1 VPTNDVIE
9 SIDEYCKRLSKTLH
23 KVPAQERD
31 DLVREVRSHVL
42 ERVEAE
48 PRITPEI
55 LAEIL
60 RAVGEPKE
68 LAAEYLTQT
77 MLREATRGEAL
88 WVLRP
93 SLRDRNLRNFRA
105 TPSFLRARHT
115 GIDGWTCSRAPRE
128 VAHPRRHCM
137 RRVVL
142 RRDFNRRTMAHRQIS
157 PEEEMDCITR
167 LCELHNTRWKS
178 LGDRCTY
185 VFGQGAMAICAPS
198 KRQTASN
205 DDLYGDKRGACVA
218 ASTSAL
224 ASHEERTRLA
234 NYKTA

>member
-93 SLRDRNLRNFRA
+93 WILLRA
-105 TPSFLRARHT
+105 TLRWGVTSIAGLVTFIVTVIGYGCATVFLLCGLLKPAFPARIGLWLAPQHTLTLGYWNGRLSGTEIYGISVRPPVSFVLGTLGSTDGPVRELLGKWLIPVGIVCGALFFVATSIVARRL
-115 GIDGWTCSRAPRE
+115 IARF
-128 VAHPRRHCM
+128 RRKKK
-137 RRVVL
+137 
-142 RRDFNRRTMAHRQIS
+142 
-157 PEEEMDCITR
+157 
-167 LCELHNTRWKS
+167 W
-178 LGDRCTY
+178 
-185 VFGQGAMAICAPS
+185 
-198 KRQTASN
+198 TAS
-205 DDLYGDKRGACVA
+205 
-218 ASTSAL
+218 L
-224 ASHEERTRLA
+224 AYAR
-234 NYKTA
+234 